1 MKTQHVD
8 SNATSLGPFL
18 KLMLTLAEQ
27 RTQTEKQTSCGA
39 SAAAPLSVGSITA
52 AMEEV
57 ANHQQPV
64 RRSPIVLGPFLTMVL
79 TLAEREAAGQLP
91 WLRSSI
97 IPVGPR

>member
-8 SNATSLGPFL
+8 SNATTLGPFL

-27 RTQTEKQTSCGA
+27 QAHTENETPCDA
-39 SAAAPLSVGSITA
+39 TATAPLSVVAITA

-64 RRSPIVLGPFLTMVL
+64 RSGPIVLGPFLTMVL
-79 TLAEREAAGQLP
+79 TLRERKAAGQQP

-97 IPVGPR
+97 TSASPR